1 MIDAGMGFRT
11 IKKYKND
18 YNITKAFSDA
28 DFSQCTCPLILTTM
42 YTQMIE
48 HCSGAG
54 NVFHFSLRISAW
66 NFALPGLVEK
76 MMNAM
81 IDFCYVCIESQNVP
95 QTLKIL
101 DEALDLLD
109 VDKVATGKDIP

>member
-1 MIDAGMGFRT
+1 
-11 IKKYKND
+11 
-18 YNITKAFSDA
+18 
-28 DFSQCTCPLILTTM
+28 
-42 YTQMIE
+42 
-48 HCSGAG
+48 
-54 NVFHFSLRISAW
+54 
-66 NFALPGLVEK
+66 
-76 MMNAM
+76 MNAM